1 MLSLSSGY
9 MTVFWLALLI
19 ILLVI
24 EILTVGLTSIWGVG
38 GAFVAMLLSI
48 RKMPV
53 GTQIIA
59 FLVVTVVLLI
69 FTRPFAMRFINT
81 KKEKTN
87 YESIIG
93 KRVCIAQRVDN
104 LQQTGMAVVN
114 GQEWTVR
121 SEKDSEVIEPG
132 TMVKVV
138 SIAGVKLIVK
148 VEKEDEI
155 CSM

>member
-1 MLSLSSGY
+1 MLALISSY
-9 MTVFWLALLI
+9 MTVFWLVLLI
-19 ILLVI
+19 LLLGI
-24 EILTVGLTSIWGVG
+24 EIVTVGLTSIWGVG

-48 RKMPV
+48 MKMPV
-53 GTQIIA
+53 GMQIIA

-81 KKEKTN
+81 EKEKTN

-93 KRVCIAQRVDN
+93 RIVCIAQRVDN

-121 SEKDSEVIEPG
+121 SERDNEVIEPG
-132 TMVKVV
+132 TMAKVV
-138 SIAGVKLIVK
+138 GISGVKLIVK

-155 CSM
+155 CNM